1 MADAID
7 RFKAGDGRI
16 DVCTFQS
23 VSNVIL
29 PQIVRRLKDD
39 HPRCDIRLFE
49 REANPPRVNDYDL
62 TFFDGPVKGVV
73 EHLKLL
79 DGPYLLVARPGDFPD
94 GPVALSRLDGAPMVA
109 YPPVCD
115 QARVEETFARDG
127 IRPHIVFRTVGNEAA
142 LSMVRAGMGSA
153 VLPRLALHGACADPT
168 LHIHKLRPL
177 LPHAWSS
184 CSGGPEAPTRHSL
197 REPSRSPS
205 TSKPNSPR
213 CCGLTRISQRRQR

>member
-73 EHLKLL
+73 EHLNCSTI
-79 DGPYLLVARPGDFPD
+79 PTCWWP
-94 GPVALSRLDGAPMVA
+94 APA
-109 YPPVCD
+109 
-115 QARVEETFARDG
+115 T
-127 IRPHIVFRTVGNEAA
+127 
-142 LSMVRAGMGSA
+142 S
-153 VLPRLALHGACADPT
+153 PT
-168 LHIHKLRPL
+168 GRWH
-177 LPHAWSS
+177 
-184 CSGGPEAPTRHSL
+184 
-197 REPSRSPS
+197 
-205 TSKPNSPR
+205 
-213 CCGLTRISQRRQR
+213 